1 MPYRITWEERGIY
14 IKWSGIITAE
24 ENIRLNGE
32 IYGNKLFEKIDYQIG
47 DLSEATPSV
56 FSERDI
62 QVITTLEKHASRWNK
77 KLMVAHIAHDPELIN
92 SIKAYE
98 LKLID
103 TGWKFGIFDNLE
115 EARKWVNG

>member
-1 MPYRITWEERGIY
+1 MPYKIYWEEKGVY
-14 IKWSGIITAE
+14 IQWHGVITAK
-24 ENIRLNGE
+24 ENIRSNGE
-32 IYGNKLFEKIDYQIG
+32 LYGNKLFESIDYQIA
-47 DLSEATPSV
+47 DFLNAEHAT
-56 FSERDI
+56 FSKKEI
-62 QVITTLEKHASRWNK
+62 YVIAALEKHASRWNK